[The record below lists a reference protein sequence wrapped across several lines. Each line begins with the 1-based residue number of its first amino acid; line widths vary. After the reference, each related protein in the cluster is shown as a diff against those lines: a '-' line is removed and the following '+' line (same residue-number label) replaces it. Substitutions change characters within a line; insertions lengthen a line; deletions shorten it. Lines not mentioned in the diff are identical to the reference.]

1 MILIIHKLK
10 SMTEKIFYIDSEK
23 YRDRGKILGIR
34 EGDLFGILLNKTIF
48 YPEGGGQPSDRGIIR
63 GEDWELLV
71 TKVIEEEGKIFH
83 FGKLM
88 GKTPRI
94 GEEVLM
100 ELDIAL
106 RKEYSQEHTAQHLFS
121 AILERDYGYETIG
134 FQILSDHTKIEIP
147 LASDINLSYIKS
159 AEEKT
164 NYYIREGIPVKIY
177 WKDEK
182 TRIVEISNLD
192 INPCGGIHVKNT
204 REIGLFKVLKVYR
217 KNSQVWRIEFISGDR
232 LLKRLEKREEEYEYI
247 KQKLGDSDIVSSL
260 DKFITKLNTLEKE
273 NKKLKE
279 KILDYQAEE
288 ILKESRETSMGKI
301 IIKNLELNMGDLRIL
316 VLRILESSSLCFL
329 FNNLGELV
337 LGKKR
342 EFPKEIWEK
351 LINFLESRNFRG
363 GKGEN
368 LIQGKID
375 NIENIKE
382 DLFQELF

>member
-1 MILIIHKLK
+1 
-10 SMTEKIFYIDSEK
+10 MTEKIFYIDSEK
-23 YRDRGKILGIR
+23 YRDRGKILEIR

-71 TKVIEEEGKIFH
+71 TKVIEEEEKIFH

-88 GKTPRI
+88 GKTPKI

-100 ELDIAL
+100 ELDISL

-182 TRIVEISNLD
+182 TRIVEVLNVD

-247 KQKLGDSDIVSSL
+247 KQKLGDSDVVSSL

-288 ILKESRETSMGKI
+288 ILKEGIETSMGKI
-301 IIKNLELNMGDLRIL
+301 VMKNLELNMGDLRIL
-316 VLRILESSSLCFL
+316 ALKILESSSLCFL
-329 FNNLGELV
+329 FNTLGELV
-337 LGKKR
+337 LGKNR

-351 LINFLESRNFRG
+351 LINFLENRNFRG

-382 DLFQELF
+382 ALFQELF